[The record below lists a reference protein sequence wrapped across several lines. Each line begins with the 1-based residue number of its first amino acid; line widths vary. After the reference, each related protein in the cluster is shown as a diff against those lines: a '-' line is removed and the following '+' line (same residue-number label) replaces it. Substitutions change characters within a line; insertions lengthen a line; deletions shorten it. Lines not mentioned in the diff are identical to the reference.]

1 MKLRSMA
8 KSTTESKESRRS
20 IRLFNKEQFL
30 GCISIDSKNVP
41 SAVELNNN
49 TQISTDSALFTEKM
63 PEMFITSTPFS
74 KSALE
79 REVSADT
86 TLKHQTD
93 SEYSDSRHNN
103 SPCQSSNLEREVSAD
118 TTLKHQTDSEY
129 SDSRHNNSPC
139 QSSNLESEI
148 DACVSM
154 FNTKDELILDSSTSE
169 NEHDSSQNNEIF
181 HSTRNSLISEN
192 LELNMSNLSFEGD
205 ITSIKS
211 WTRRELEL
219 RYSYEKNARKTEKTK
234 IDNKMSEIKKI
245 IDKK

>member
-1 MKLRSMA
+1 MA

-74 KSALE
+74 KSA
-79 REVSADT
+79 
-86 TLKHQTD
+86 
-93 SEYSDSRHNN
+93 
-103 SPCQSSNLEREVSAD
+103 LEREVSAD

-234 IDNKMSEIKKI
+234 IDNKMSE
-245 IDKK
+245 